1 MLSWNCAYFSCDA
14 VLTKSVL
21 HKLDHASYNSLH
33 TTLHYVALYY
43 TTLHCTALHCTT
55 FNPTLQ
61 AVAAALASGEESHLP
76 AQLKDIPRTLQKA
89 WRGKQTENER
99 GYSVDADAAATA
111 RALIVARER
120 EEELNSMAFLR
131 YV

>member
-1 MLSWNCAYFSCDA
+1 
-14 VLTKSVL
+14 
-21 HKLDHASYNSLH
+21 
-33 TTLHYVALYY
+33 
-43 TTLHCTALHCTT
+43 
-55 FNPTLQ
+55 
-61 AVAAALASGEESHLP
+61 VAAALASGEESHLP
-76 AQLKDIPRTLQKA
+76 AQLKGIPRTLQKA

-131 YV
+131 YVRMIQSIIVRALF